1 MLEMRM
7 TVMDDLSEKSETQ
20 AATPTRT
27 PLKLRTVLAEIAEH
41 ACEPGFSA
49 MSIAEKYGVT
59 EREVRRL
66 LKKTGKSFSDHK
78 MRRRLERARALLVD
92 PTAAHLAV
100 PDIALRVGF
109 SDPESFDANYRR
121 RFGVAPKAAREG
133 KGA

>member
-1 MLEMRM
+1 MLLMGKANM
-7 TVMDDLSEKSETQ
+7 TDLSENGEAQ
-20 AATPTRT
+20 AMRLARE

-41 ACEPGFSA
+41 ACETGFSA

-78 MRRRLERARALLVD
+78 MRRRLERARALLGD
-92 PTAAHLAV
+92 PAAAHLAV

-109 SDPESFDANYRR
+109 SDPESFDASYRR
-121 RFGVAPKAAREG
+121 RFGVAPKAARGEH
-133 KGA
+133 GA

>member
-1 MLEMRM
+1 
-7 TVMDDLSEKSETQ
+7 MDDPMTKAEAPEP
-20 AATPTRT
+20 APERT

-49 MSIAEKYGVT
+49 MGVAEKYGVT

-78 MRRRLERARALLVD
+78 LRRRLERARDLLID
-92 PTAAHLAV
+92 PATAHLAV

-121 RFGVAPKAAREG
+121 RFGVEPKAAR
-133 KGA
+133 GASSA

>member
-1 MLEMRM
+1 MM
-7 TVMDDLSEKSETQ
+7 VMGKAVMNDISEKDEAQATTLTQ
-20 AATPTRT
+20 T

-49 MSIAEKYGVT
+49 MTIAEKYGVT

-78 MRRRLERARALLVD
+78 LRRRLERARALLGD
-92 PTAAHLAV
+92 PAAAHLAV

-109 SDPESFDANYRR
+109 SDPESFDSNFRR
-121 RFGVAPKAAREG
+121 RFGVSPETARG
-133 KGA
+133 QNDA

>member
-1 MLEMRM
+1 MLMPGN
-7 TVMDDLSEKSETQ
+7 TVMDHSTKKDERQEE
-20 AATPTRT
+20 APERA

-49 MSIAEKYGVT
+49 MSVAEKYGVT

-78 MRRRLERARALLVD
+78 LRRRLERARDMLGD
-92 PTAAHLAV
+92 PSTAHLAV

-109 SDPESFDANYRR
+109 SDPESFDSNYRR
-121 RFGVAPKAAREG
+121 RFGVEPKAARGES
-133 KGA
+133 GA

>member
-1 MLEMRM
+1 MPMQGK
-7 TVMDDLSEKSETQ
+7 TVMDDLTKKAEAQE
-20 AATPTRT
+20 ATPART

-49 MSIAEKYGVT
+49 MSVAEKYSVT

-78 MRRRLERARALLVD
+78 LRRRLERARDLLGD
-92 PTAAHLAV
+92 PAAAHLAV

-121 RFGVAPKAAREG
+121 RFGVEPEAARGESG
-133 KGA
+133 G

>member
-1 MLEMRM
+1 ML
-7 TVMDDLSEKSETQ
+7 VMGKTFMNDSFEKGETP
-20 AATPTRT
+20 ASTPTKA
-27 PLKLRTVLAEIAEH
+27 PLKLRTVLAEICEH

-78 MRRRLERARALLVD
+78 LKRRLERARDLLGD
-92 PTAAHLAV
+92 PAAAHLAV

-109 SDPESFDANYRR
+109 SDAESFDANYRR
-121 RFGVAPKAAREG
+121 RFGISPKAARGEN
-133 KGA
+133 GA

>member
-1 MLEMRM
+1 MGKANMNDFSENCEPQATMLKQ
-7 TVMDDLSEKSETQ
+7 S
-20 AATPTRT
+20 

-41 ACEPGFSA
+41 ACEPGFGA

-78 MRRRLERARALLVD
+78 LRRRLERARDLLGD
-92 PTAAHLAV
+92 PAAAHLAV

-109 SDPESFDANYRR
+109 SDSESFDASYRR
-121 RFGVAPKAAREG
+121 RFGVAPKAARGEN
-133 KGA
+133 GA

>member
-1 MLEMRM
+1 MLMQGK
-7 TVMDDLSEKSETQ
+7 TVMDDLTKKAEAQE
-20 AATPTRT
+20 ATPART

-49 MSIAEKYGVT
+49 MSVAEKYGVT

-78 MRRRLERARALLVD
+78 LRRRLERARDLLGD
-92 PTAAHLAV
+92 PAAAHLAV

-121 RFGVAPKAAREG
+121 RFGVEPEAARGESG
-133 KGA
+133 G

>member
-1 MLEMRM
+1 MN
-7 TVMDDLSEKSETQ
+7 DLSENCEAQ
-20 AATPTRT
+20 ATMLKQS

-66 LKKTGKSFSDHK
+66 LKKTGKNFSDHK
-78 MRRRLERARALLVD
+78 LRRRLERARDLLGD
-92 PTAAHLAV
+92 PAAAHLAV

-109 SDPESFDANYRR
+109 SDWESFDASYRR
-121 RFGVAPKAAREG
+121 RFGVAPKAARGEN
-133 KGA
+133 GA

>member
-1 MLEMRM
+1 MN
-7 TVMDDLSEKSETQ
+7 DLAENREAQTSTPGQ
-20 AATPTRT
+20 A

-49 MSIAEKYGVT
+49 MAVAEKYGVT

-78 MRRRLERARALLVD
+78 LRRRLERARALLGD

-100 PDIALRVGF
+100 SDIALRVGF
-109 SDPESFDANYRR
+109 SDSESFDASYRR
-121 RFGVAPKAAREG
+121 RFGVAPRAARGE